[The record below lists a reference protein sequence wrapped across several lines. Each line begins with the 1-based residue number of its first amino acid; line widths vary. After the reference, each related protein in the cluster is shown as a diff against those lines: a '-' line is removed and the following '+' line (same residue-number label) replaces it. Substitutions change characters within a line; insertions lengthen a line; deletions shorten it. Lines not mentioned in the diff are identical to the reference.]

1 MKNNFIYKFISKDN
15 KKVDRVEI
23 NSFGFSLFMILQ
35 KLFKEEDTLEKYAE
49 EILNF
54 SRKRDK
60 LELAL
65 GGIKNM
71 GGIPDV
77 IVIFD
82 TNKEK
87 IALQEA
93 KMLNIPIVAIVDS
106 NSNPDDIN
114 YPIPGND
121 DATRSINTFCELISD
136 SIISGINNYSSN
148 LGGSD
153 STESLSENSDKLDA
167 IEKKLEDNDNKSN
180 KSNTPK
186 EVSDKKGVDTGELDL

>member
-1 MKNNFIYKFISKDN
+1 MNKLKLLLRRNFK
-15 KKVDRVEI
+15 
-23 NSFGFSLFMILQ
+23 
-35 KLFKEEDTLEKYAE
+35 
-49 EILNF
+49 F

-82 TNKEK
+82 TQRK
-87 IALQEA
+87 LHYGT

-114 YPIPGND
+114 YPILEMMMLLGLL
-121 DATRSINTFCELISD
+121 ILCELISD
-136 SIISGINNYSSN
+136 SIKSGMNNYSSN
-148 LGGSD
+148 SEDSD
-153 STESLSENSDKLDA
+153 STESLSRKFR
-167 IEKKLEDNDNKSN
+167 
-180 KSNTPK
+180 
-186 EVSDKKGVDTGELDL
+186 

>member
-1 MKNNFIYKFISKDN
+1 MN
-15 KKVDRVEI
+15 K
-23 NSFGFSLFMILQ
+23 L
-35 KLFKEEDTLEKYAE
+35 KLLLKK

-65 GGIKNM
+65 GGIKSM

-93 KMLNIPIVAIVDS
+93 KMLNIPIVAIIDS

-121 DATRSINTFCELISD
+121 DATRAINTFCELITD
-136 SIISGINNYSSN
+136 TIKSGMNNYSSN
-148 LGGSD
+148 ASDPGS
-153 STESLSENSDKLDA
+153 SENLKEDKKKLDT
-167 IEKKLEDNDNKSN
+167 IEAKLVENNDKKIEMPTAEKEDNI
-180 KSNTPK
+180 T
-186 EVSDKKGVDTGELDL
+186 DKGDLNL